1 MLNLKHTLNI
11 PMWYLIINIH
21 LCECFKHVL
30 AWFKSLLNQSGHCV
44 YIFLKRKTAKLITGT
59 IL

>member
-1 MLNLKHTLNI
+1 
-11 PMWYLIINIH
+11 MWYLIINIH

-30 AWFKSLLNQSGHCV
+30 AWFKSLLNRI
-44 YIFLKRKTAKLITGT
+44 YIFLKHKTAKLITGT